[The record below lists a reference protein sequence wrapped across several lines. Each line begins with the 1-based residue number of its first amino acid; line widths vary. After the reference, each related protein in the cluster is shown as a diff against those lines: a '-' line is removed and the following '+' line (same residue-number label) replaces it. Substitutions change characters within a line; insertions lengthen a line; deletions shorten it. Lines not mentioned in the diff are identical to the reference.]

1 MVSSTTSALD
11 QLENA
16 AFGGGG
22 QKYAVLNAAADGTR
36 EVVAAV
42 TGIKIRVLS
51 LAADQQADAAATM
64 QFKSATTAITGEFVS
79 ANTKMLVMLPFSPA
93 GWFETA
99 AGEALQVTTAGTN
112 VTGCLVYI
120 EVAG

>member
-16 AFGGGG
+16 AFGGCG
-22 QKYAVLNAAADGTR
+22 QKFAVLNAAADGTR

-42 TGIKIRVLS
+42 TGIKIRVLA
-51 LAADQQADAAATM
+51 LVADQQADAAATF
-64 QFKSATTAITGEFVS
+64 QFKSATTAITGELVS
-79 ANTKMLVMLPFSPA
+79 ANTKMLVVLPFSSA

>member
-1 MVSSTTSALD
+1 MVSSTTSAPD

-22 QKYAVLNAAADGTR
+22 QKFASISAAADGTR
-36 EVVAAV
+36 ELVAAV
-42 TGIKIRVLS
+42 TGIKIRVLA
-51 LAADQQADAAATM
+51 LVADQQADAAATF
-64 QFKSATTAITGEFVS
+64 QFKSATTAITGELVS
-79 ANTKMLVMLPFSPA
+79 ANTKLLVVLPFSSA

>member
-16 AFGGGG
+16 AFGGSG
-22 QKYAVLNAAADGTR
+22 QKFAVLNAAADGTR

-42 TGIKIRVLS
+42 TGIKIRVLA
-51 LAADQQADAAATM
+51 LVADQQADAAATM

-79 ANTKMLVMLPFSPA
+79 ANTKMLVMLPFSSA